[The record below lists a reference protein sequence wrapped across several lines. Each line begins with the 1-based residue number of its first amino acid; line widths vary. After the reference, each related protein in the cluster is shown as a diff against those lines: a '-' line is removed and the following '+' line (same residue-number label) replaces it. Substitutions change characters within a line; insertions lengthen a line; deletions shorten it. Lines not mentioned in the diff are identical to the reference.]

1 MRNRQVHAAL
11 AAFCEEAAALLASE
25 TAAGH
30 ELPFEVVEARGRGE
44 TALYCYRP
52 LTGDFIL
59 ARTSLLGGLPTFL
72 PAVHALA
79 GVGGLLG
86 YLEQRVARG
95 GLPRGPRERAELAL
109 RAFLT
114 RTFEDASEFRF
125 DPVRFERAYRELEA
139 IVHEGRTE
147 TVVVCPVLGLELHSA
162 EVAMGE
168 NLVLARGELL
178 EDAPQDAVWPR
189 GAGGGP
195 DGLVLAV
202 LRWESAPGDEA
213 PLEHARIRLGRLVRA
228 LRLFDPAGVALGPAA
243 WTRTAGGPWQTVV
256 LGLEAGR
263 PHGRCVVTPG
273 QEDELRAFCSLVTR
287 RTPRSGELA
296 WALGRFEL
304 GCSRRD
310 PAEALT
316 DHLLALRALLE
327 PEGPQSG
334 RLAGRVAAL
343 CAEPELRAQ
352 ATERVASTASLER
365 AVVRG
370 VGGTDP
376 DVLAD
381 LVADLSADLRAI
393 LRDVLCGHLDPDV
406 RGVADAILAASASE
420 AAPAAGDTGH
430 ATLA

>member
-1 MRNRQVHAAL
+1 MRNRQLHAAL
-11 AAFCEEAAALLASE
+11 AAFCDEAAALLDAQ

-30 ELPFEVVEARGRGE
+30 ELPFEVVEGGRGSE

-52 LTGDFIL
+52 LTGDFIA
-59 ARTSLLGGLPTFL
+59 ARASLLGGLPTFL

-79 GVGGLLG
+79 GVGGLVG

-95 GLPRGPRERAELAL
+95 GLPHAPRERAELAL

-114 RTFEDASEFRF
+114 RVFEDRSEFRF
-125 DPVRFERAYRELEA
+125 DPVRFERAYRELEGV
-139 IVHEGRTE
+139 VHEGRTE
-147 TVVVCPVLGLELHSA
+147 TVVVCPVLGLELESA
-162 EVAMGE
+162 EVAMGD

-202 LRWESAPGDEA
+202 LRWEAVAGDDA
-213 PLEHARIRLGRLVRA
+213 PLEHARIRLKRLVRA

-243 WTRTAGGPWQTVV
+243 WTRTAGGPWQTVL

-263 PHGRCVVTPG
+263 PHGRCVVRPE

-287 RTPRSGELA
+287 RTPRAGELA
-296 WALGRFEL
+296 WALARFEL
-304 GCSRRD
+304 ACSRRD

-343 CAEPELRAQ
+343 CAEPELRAE
-352 ATERVASTASLER
+352 ATERVAFTAALER
-365 AVVRG
+365 GVVTG
-370 VGGTDP
+370 VGATDP
-376 DVLAD
+376 DGLAR
-381 LVADLSADLRAI
+381 LVAELAADLRAI

-406 RGVADAILAASASE
+406 RGVADAILAAAVADAAE
-420 AAPAAGDTGH
+420 ATGDAGH
-430 ATLA
+430 ATPA